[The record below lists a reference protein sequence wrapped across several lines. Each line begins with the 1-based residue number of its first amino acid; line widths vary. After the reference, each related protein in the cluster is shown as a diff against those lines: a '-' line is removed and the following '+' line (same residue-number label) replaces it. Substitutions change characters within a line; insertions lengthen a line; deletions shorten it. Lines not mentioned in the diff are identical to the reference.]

1 MPSMMTPK
9 LLTCDEGQ
17 IAVLSMYK
25 EKQLDLNKT
34 HLVPTSRSLVLLPFT
49 LQKVS

>member
-1 MPSMMTPK
+1 MMTPK

-25 EKQLDLNKT
+25 EKQLDLNKN
-34 HLVPTSRSLVLLPFT
+34 TSSANKQILSFVAIHPS
-49 LQKVS
+49 KS